1 MKPRRILVTDGTQ
14 RSALAVVRSLGK
26 AGHTVFVCAPR
37 VPSLA
42 GSSRYSFA
50 ESAVPDALVSPSD
63 FVTEVTLLIDRWRI
77 DTLIPITEASLLA
90 LLPERATLGAAIPFP
105 DASVFRGITDKSA
118 VLSAAKELGVATP
131 RQVVLKSKSD
141 LTAMDPGLLDYP
153 VVLKPS
159 RSVGEHDGQR
169 VALGVL
175 HVADAKSF
183 KPVIQSLDDAAFPLL
198 VQQRIVG
205 PGTGVF
211 LLVWDGVVRAV
222 FAHRRLREKPPSGGV
237 SVYSESIAADPALV
251 ERSRQLLE
259 RMKWNGVAM
268 IEYKL
273 DASTGVPYLMEVNG
287 RFWGSLQLA
296 IDAGV
301 DFPALLVAAASGEP
315 MPPVTSYRIGV
326 RSRWWWGDVDQLLSR
341 WRTSDSQLALP
352 PDAPSRL
359 RATLAFFSVLQPHN
373 RSDVFRVK
381 DVKPFVRETLD
392 WFRRR

>member
-1 MKPRRILVTDGTQ
+1 MKPHRVLVTDGTQ
-14 RSALAVVRSLGK
+14 RSALAVVRSLGN

-63 FVTEVTLLIDRWRI
+63 FVTEVTLLIDRWHI

-90 LLPERATLGAAIPFP
+90 LLPERATLGAVIPFP
-105 DASVFRGITDKSA
+105 DASVFRGMTDKSA

-131 RQVVLKSKSD
+131 HQVVLQRKSD
-141 LTAMDPGLLDYP
+141 LGAMDPGLLDYP

-211 LLVWDGVVRAV
+211 LLVWDGVVRAC

-237 SVYSESIAADPALV
+237 SVYSESIAADPELV
-251 ERSRQLLE
+251 ERSRLLLE

-301 DFPALLVAAASGEP
+301 DFPALLVAAATGEP
-315 MPPVTSYRIGV
+315 MPPVTSYRIGA

-341 WRTSDSQLALP
+341 WRKSDSELALP
-352 PDAPSRL
+352 SDAPSRL
-359 RATLAFFSVLQPHN
+359 RATREFFSVLQPHN
-373 RSDVFRVK
+373 RSDVFRVT
-381 DVKPFVRETLD
+381 DVQPFVRETLD

>member
-42 GSSRYSFA
+42 GSSRYSFD

-315 MPPVTSYRIGV
+315 TPPVTSYRIGV

-341 WRTSDSQLALP
+341 WRKSDSQLALP